1 MLNPAADELLAP
13 GMVLCI
19 EPAHHDEDVAG
30 CHIENLVVVT
40 DDGAEVLTDYE
51 SAWEP
56 PGDRGAGLVLTGGG
70 GCSSS

>member
-1 MLNPAADELLAP
+1 
-13 GMVLCI
+13 MVLCI

-30 CHIENLVVVT
+30 YHIEDLVVVT

-56 PGDRGAGLVLTGGG
+56 QVIEERGWCWPTEVAAAAARPGPDR
-70 GCSSS
+70 

>member
-1 MLNPAADELLAP
+1 MIVARPARMVDVEQLAP

-51 SAWEP
+51 SAWEAQVIEE
-56 PGDRGAGLVLTGGG
+56 RGW
-70 GCSSS
+70 C